1 MSLDKDP
8 FFNTYDP
15 DRIDPLWKA
24 LLKKLIGWEKNPQD
38 ERAIIEEIIRK
49 NYLEYVAASIT
60 KAGAVE
66 ISVTHTNPKLAA
78 RYSNTFMEQIRQL
91 IEEEDNK
98 SKEFRLSYLAETLAD
113 ALQEMENAQSNMKEY
128 ALQNSTAAPENFI
141 AGSIKLDS
149 LRMEKREAEEFI
161 YVLKKLGDLVKLGDL
176 TVKSYEALKA
186 SSPLVDDVNFRRIL
200 GMSETISAW
209 SWPNLDTIVNVS
221 ATLHDRVNRLN
232 VEIADIEENAKEF
245 ASNAEEL
252 ARLTRD
258 MKIAE
263 ATFKVL
269 TEQVKS
275 QSLAAGFKPD
285 TFKVFAYARP
295 PITPSSPKRNLIL
308 ALGAIL
314 GIIFGSV
321 ISLLNSVRRGVFYTQ
336 SSMISHSE
344 AAIAVPSKLI
354 RRITK
359 LPASKMLVA
368 LEKLKPTKFD
378 ETDVVLANKNLVYVL
393 SADGQPL
400 ASQTARLLATRSH
413 QSGRSVLIFN
423 QAFDA
428 LKGQEDKPPN
438 KFPELTS

>member
-1 MSLDKDP
+1 M
-8 FFNTYDP
+8 
-15 DRIDPLWKA
+15 
-24 LLKKLIGWEKNPQD
+24 
-38 ERAIIEEIIRK
+38 
-49 NYLEYVAASIT
+49 EYVAASIS
-60 KAGAVE
+60 KAGGVE
-66 ISVTHTNPKLAA
+66 FSVTHTNPKLAA
-78 RYSNTFMEQIRQL
+78 RYSNTFMEQIRLL

-285 TFKVFAYARP
+285 TFKVFAYAH
-295 PITPSSPKRNLIL
+295 NH
-308 ALGAIL
+308 
-314 GIIFGSV
+314 
-321 ISLLNSVRRGVFYTQ
+321 LLT
-336 SSMISHSE
+336 
-344 AAIAVPSKLI
+344 
-354 RRITK
+354 
-359 LPASKMLVA
+359 
-368 LEKLKPTKFD
+368 
-378 ETDVVLANKNLVYVL
+378 
-393 SADGQPL
+393 
-400 ASQTARLLATRSH
+400 
-413 QSGRSVLIFN
+413 
-423 QAFDA
+423 
-428 LKGQEDKPPN
+428 
-438 KFPELTS
+438 